1 MNAEVRLKGKHKY
14 LFELKERIKLMISND
29 EDVIFEKIKQ
39 MQTFSGMT
47 LYLSVFLSNLQVS
60 FIVMKILG
68 LIEWSWWLVFGPTW
82 IPFVILFL
90 IGLIIGLTTEYIKQR
105 PVMNKLQRETEETL
119 LK

>member
-1 MNAEVRLKGKHKY
+1 
-14 LFELKERIKLMISND
+14 MISN
-29 EDVIFEKIKQ
+29 EDIIFEKIKQ
-39 MQTFSGMT
+39 MQTFSGT
-47 LYLSVFLSNLQVS
+47 TFYLSSFLSNLQVS
-60 FIVMKILG
+60 FIVIKVLG
-68 LIEWSWWLVFGPTW
+68 LIKWSWWLVFGPTW